1 MASNSNAE
9 TYDGCSDWEV
19 EHVSAHQK
27 ATLEGMQKIK
37 NLRAASR
44 IPWSLI
50 DQGIIVGDWLN
61 KIF

>member
-19 EHVSAHQK
+19 KHVSAHEK
-27 ATLEGMQKIK
+27 ATLEGMQYIK

-44 IPWSLI
+44 ILKFPGRSST
-50 DQGIIVGDWLN
+50 GE
-61 KIF
+61 

>member
-9 TYDGCSDWEV
+9 TYDVCSDWEV

-44 IPWSLI
+44 IPGL
-50 DQGIIVGDWLN
+50 DELL
-61 KIF
+61 